1 MPTNPCTPAKEWWSP
16 RSPWQRRGSRGL
28 EIRLTALYWSVNPL
42 GQSDAAM
49 KTEAQKVLQAMSPAQ
64 KLRAAERL
72 YHSARQLKAAA
83 LRAEHPDWTD
93 EAIRQAVR
101 QIFMYARS

>member
-1 MPTNPCTPAKEWWSP
+1 
-16 RSPWQRRGSRGL
+16 
-28 EIRLTALYWSVNPL
+28 
-42 GQSDAAM
+42 M
-49 KTEAQKVLQAMSPAQ
+49 KTEAQQVVQVMSPAQ

-83 LRAEHPDWTD
+83 LRAQHPDWTA

-101 QIFMYARS
+101 KIFMYARG